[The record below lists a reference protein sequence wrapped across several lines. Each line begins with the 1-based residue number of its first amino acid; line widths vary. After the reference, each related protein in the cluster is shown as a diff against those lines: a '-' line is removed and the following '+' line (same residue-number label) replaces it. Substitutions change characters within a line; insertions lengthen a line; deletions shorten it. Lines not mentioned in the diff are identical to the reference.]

1 MKLLQKAWYGE
12 TPWLLPLWPLE
23 KMFTWLARRRRARL
37 LAQGPW
43 QPPVPL
49 VIVGNIS
56 VGGVGKTPL
65 VIALVK
71 ALTEQGWKVGVVS
84 RGYGGRA
91 PRYPLSVTAESEA
104 AESGDE
110 PLLIATECQCP
121 VMVDP
126 DRVAA
131 CQALLQQTDVDV
143 IISDDGLQH
152 YRLGRHV
159 EIAVIDA
166 QRGLGN
172 GHCFPVG
179 PLREP
184 PQRLAEVDFCI
195 LNRSQDSPH
204 EIRGLPVSA
213 EMHLQP
219 EPLQGLLESAIPL
232 SPPATVN
239 AVAAIGNPERFF
251 QTLET
256 LGYSVIPHAFK
267 DHHAFR
273 AEDLRF
279 ANDYPVVMTA
289 KDVVKCRKFA
299 QSHHYY
305 LPVSAQL
312 PPSLYNALSERLR
325 QSAPT
330 AVD

>member
-1 MKLLQKAWYGE
+1 MKVLEKAWYGE
-12 TPWLLPLWPLE
+12 IPWLLPLWPLE
-23 KMFTWLARRRRARL
+23 RLYSWLARRRRARL
-37 LAQGPW
+37 RAQGPW

-49 VIVGNIS
+49 IIVGNIS

-71 ALTEQGWKVGVVS
+71 ALAEQGWKPGVVS

-91 PRYPLSVTAESEA
+91 SRYPLWVTADSEA

-110 PLLIATECQCP
+110 PLLIATECRCP

-126 DRVAA
+126 DRVSA

-172 GHCFPVG
+172 GHCLPVG

-184 PQRLAEVDFCI
+184 PERLGEVDFCI

-213 EMHLQP
+213 EMYLQP
-219 EPLQGLLESAIPL
+219 GQLQGLLDAAIPL
-232 SPPATVN
+232 SAPATVN

-251 QTLET
+251 QTLEM
-256 LGYSVIPHAFK
+256 LGYNVIRHAFN
-267 DHHAFR
+267 DHYAFQP
-273 AEDLRF
+273 EDLMF

-289 KDVVKCRKFA
+289 KDAVKCRKFA

-312 PPSLYNALSERLR
+312 PSSLYNALSERLR
-325 QSAPT
+325 RFQP
-330 AVD
+330 VVRE